1 MVGGS
6 VGVFLFVPTNDIWIF
21 DINNKSWKELVGIAL
36 YCWCGLHILGEVYD
50 FV

>member
-1 MVGGS
+1 MVGGY
-6 VGVFLFVPTNDIWIF
+6 GTYDIWIF

-36 YCWCGLHILGEVYD
+36 YCWCGLHILGGVYD

>member
-6 VGVFLFVPTNDIWIF
+6 LGLFNANDIWIF

-36 YCWCGLHILGEVYD
+36 YCWCGLHMVGGVYD